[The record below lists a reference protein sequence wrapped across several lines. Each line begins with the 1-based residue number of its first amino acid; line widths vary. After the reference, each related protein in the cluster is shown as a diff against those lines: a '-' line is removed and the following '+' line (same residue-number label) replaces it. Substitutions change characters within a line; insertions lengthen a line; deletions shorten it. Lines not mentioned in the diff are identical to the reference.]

1 MKSSFVSTIN
11 NRPPTQYRGRF
22 APSPSGFLHFGSLI
36 AALASYLDAKKNNG
50 VWFVRIEDIDPPR
63 EKDGASDHILK
74 TLDAFGLHWDGSV
87 LYQSQQSD
95 LYREVLNDLSHR
107 GLSYYCQCVVEL
119 TLNKR
124 VAFIKDIA
132 GT

>member
-95 LYREVLNDLSHR
+95 LYREVLNDLSHQN
-107 GLSYYCQCVVEL
+107 LSYYCQCS
-119 TLNKR
+119 R
-124 VAFIKDIA
+124 AD
-132 GT
+132 G